1 MVSPSL
7 LATSA
12 SVVERAPLV
21 LKSFAARDRIAARLA
36 RCCVPRLKGELAL
49 EFLLGDVCSE
59 RTIYSNWTVDW
70 AERFSPFENLNFKY
84 FF

>member
-1 MVSPSL
+1 MSPSL

-21 LKSFAARDRIAARLA
+21 LKSFAARDKIAARFA
-36 RCCVPRLKGELAL
+36 WCCTPRLKGEPAL
-49 EFLLGDVCSE
+49 EILFGDVCSE
-59 RTIYSNWTVDW
+59 RAICSNRTVDW
-70 AERFSPFENLNFKY
+70 AERFPPFDDLNFKY